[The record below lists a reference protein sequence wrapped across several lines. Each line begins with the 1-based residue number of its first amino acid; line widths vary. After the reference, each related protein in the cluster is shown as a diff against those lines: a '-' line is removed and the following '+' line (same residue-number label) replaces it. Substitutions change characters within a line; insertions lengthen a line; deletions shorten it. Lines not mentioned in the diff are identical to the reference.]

1 MYKTGQN
8 CIDTIKSCLLN
19 LCGADNLA
27 KYGMYVGNMKFDT
40 QNAAWVSILITIRII
55 LLMYFCVHHVQ

>member
-19 LCGADNLA
+19 WCGTDNLVQF
-27 KYGMYVGNMKFDT
+27 GMYAGNMKFNT
-40 QNAAWVSILITIRII
+40 QDAA
-55 LLMYFCVHHVQ
+55 

>member
-40 QNAAWVSILITIRII
+40 QNAA
-55 LLMYFCVHHVQ
+55 